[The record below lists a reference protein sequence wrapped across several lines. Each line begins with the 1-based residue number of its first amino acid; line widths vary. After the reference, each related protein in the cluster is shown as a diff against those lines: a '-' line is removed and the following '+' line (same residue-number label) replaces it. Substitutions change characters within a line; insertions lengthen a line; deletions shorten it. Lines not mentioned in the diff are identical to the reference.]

1 MVKLLNNEL
10 KKFKHQ
16 KITRVLLLLAT
27 IIPIADAFLCLNQH
41 LSYKNLIGLNILF
54 GNFLVMPCLLIM
66 SLVILLQTEEQ
77 NDTLKNILLTGV
89 SKWKILLIKISAAF
103 IIAFM
108 FIVLIWGIGIIC
120 GFLVGGSLYPI
131 KGFIAMFSSG
141 IAVIFASS
149 PILII
154 VIIAKKN
161 FLLSLI
167 ISNCLLIANFLFTWQ
182 LTMLNGLNVYLPIC
196 IAMRITYP
204 YQIVEY
210 SQELQYGMDTLY
222 FPESIGWMIL
232 FFTIGLSIGISM
244 FIYEYQE
251 V

>member
-1 MVKLLNNEL
+1 M
-10 KKFKHQ
+10 
-16 KITRVLLLLAT
+16 LLAT

-154 VIIAKKN
+154 VIIAKKK
-161 FLLSLI
+161 FSVVSYYFKLFIDSKLSFYMAINNAKWAKCVFADLYCYENH
-167 ISNCLLIANFLFTWQ
+167 ISISDSRVFSRTSIRY
-182 LTMLNGLNVYLPIC
+182 G
-196 IAMRITYP
+196 
-204 YQIVEY
+204 Y
-210 SQELQYGMDTLY
+210 S
-222 FPESIGWMIL
+222 IL
-232 FFTIGLSIGISM
+232 SGINWVDD
-244 FIYEYQE
+244 FIFYYWFIDRNKY
-251 V
+251 VHL